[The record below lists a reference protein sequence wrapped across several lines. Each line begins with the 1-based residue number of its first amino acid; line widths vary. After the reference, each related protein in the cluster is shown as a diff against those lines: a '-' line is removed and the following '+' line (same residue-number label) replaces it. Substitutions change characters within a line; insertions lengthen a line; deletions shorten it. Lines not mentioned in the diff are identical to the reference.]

1 MNTRTTNRR
10 RRHAALT
17 IVGALAL
24 TSPVLV
30 PAPAFAAANKAGD
43 RKGQAD
49 QSKDDQADEDKGT
62 DKTLPPILQ
71 QALEEKEQQVTEARR
86 EAIKL
91 IEDYLRE
98 NPKGSAGYRA
108 KEQAESL
115 YKLAELYW
123 EESKEV
129 YLDKMERY
137 QAAVSACH
145 ADRAQCPR
153 VPHRPPTMDLTR
165 AQATYRRLIDE
176 YPKFRKI
183 DTVIYLYAFSL
194 RDQQKIG
201 ESIKYF
207 QIILDKYP
215 RSRYIADAW
224 MAIAEYR
231 FYEQQDYR
239 SSLEAYEK
247 VLKHPKST
255 LYDLALFKTAWC
267 YWKLGDTTKSAQR
280 FKDVLDLAKK
290 KAGRTEA
297 EQHRAEELQGEAL
310 DYLVEL
316 FTEDDTKTARD
327 AFEFL
332 AQIGGKQYSRKVLKQ
347 LADTVFDQTRYERAI
362 EAYRL
367 LIELDP
373 NAADAPDYAGKI
385 VEGYQLL
392 GDVKTAVAEMR
403 KLASDYGGRSAW
415 ATANKD
421 RPKTVEH
428 ARTMAEGLI
437 RNLAKTM
444 HAEAQANEKSTK
456 VVDRER
462 YGQAAEAYQF
472 YLANF
477 PDAPDAAELR
487 YLRADI
493 LFFKLGKYED
503 AGREYLAVG
512 KTQPVGKY
520 HKDALLQAMVAFEKV
535 RKPVGNPGGGS
546 KREITDSDR
555 LFAEAADRYATLF
568 PNDKEIVTVIYKNG
582 QFFFDYGDYDEAVKR
597 FGLIVERYPDDPN
610 AGAAGDKILQAL
622 NKAKDYENIESWA
635 RRLKKTKAFASKDE
649 QARLDKLIVGAVM
662 KSGEKYAQSGDYDK
676 AAAFYLRVPSEYP
689 GDSNAPKALNNAAA
703 VYEKEKKQDE
713 AVAAY
718 KQLADKYP
726 SASEAPEALFTAA
739 RIEENIAYYDRAAG
753 LYEQLASRYPQNAH
767 AADALRSAGVL
778 RQSLGQHDRA
788 IKHYGE
794 YAKRYKDRPDAKDV
808 AFQAAVVREDQK
820 DWRGAAASFAA
831 FSKVYPG
838 DAKTVEALAR
848 EADAHLKAGNDAAA
862 KETAAKALAA
872 YKHGKSND
880 DSTYYAAEARYIEGE
895 LAYLEYEKLKIAG
908 RPKQLG
914 KVLEEK
920 AKRLEEAKAIYL
932 DVVTY
937 RSPEW
942 ATAALLRIG
951 QGYEAYA
958 KAMRNAP
965 VPKDLK
971 EDEKQMY
978 RDELEKVIVVIEDK
992 AIDAYKSGYARAL
1005 QIGVY
1010 NKHTQAIRQALSRLA
1025 ENEFPKEAEMR
1036 LSTRPGEPR
1045 VTLDRIEEVRRDQ

>member
-1 MNTRTTNRR
+1 MNTRTLNRATAGACASVLT
-10 RRHAALT
+10 AAILFAT
-17 IVGALAL
+17 P
-24 TSPVLV
+24 PV
-30 PAPAFAAANKAGD
+30 ARAAAADAKAK
-43 RKGQAD
+43 RI
-49 QSKDDQADEDKGT
+49 DKG
-62 DKTLPPILQ
+62 DKGDKNDKSDEPEKTLPPILQ
-71 QALEEKEQQVTEARR
+71 KALEEKEAQVTEARR
-86 EAIKL
+86 EAIRL
-91 IEDYLRE
+91 LEAYLRE
-98 NPKGSAGYRA
+98 NPRDSAGFRP
-108 KEQAESL
+108 KEQAEAL

-129 YLDKMERY
+129 YLEKMGTY

-145 ADRAQCPR
+145 ADRSACPR
-153 VPHRPPTMDLTR
+153 VPHRPPTIDLTR
-165 AQATYRRLIDE
+165 AQATYLQLIDQ

-215 RSRYIADAW
+215 RSRYTADAW

-231 FYEQQDYR
+231 FYEQQNYR

-247 VLKHPKST
+247 VLKYPKSS

-267 YWKLGDTTKSAQR
+267 YWKLGDTNKSALR

-290 KAGRTEA
+290 KAGRSED
-297 EQHRAEELQGEAL
+297 QQKRAEELQGEAL

-347 LADTVFDQTRYERAI
+347 LADTVFDQTRYERAV

-373 NAADAPDYAGKI
+373 NASDAPDYAGKI

-392 GDVKTAVAEMR
+392 GDTKTAVEEMR

-415 ATANKD
+415 AVANKD
-421 RPKTVEH
+421 RPRTVEH

-444 HAEAQANEKSTK
+444 HGEAQQTEKATK
-456 VVDRER
+456 VVDKDR
-462 YGQAAEAYQF
+462 YARAAEAYQF

-493 LFFKLGKYED
+493 LYFKLGKYED

-535 RKPVGNPGGGS
+535 RKPIASSGAGAG

-555 LFAEAADRYATLF
+555 LFGEAADLYATLF

-582 QFFFDYGDYDEAVKR
+582 QFFFDYGDYDEAIKR

-610 AGAAGDKILQAL
+610 AGAAGDRILQAL

-676 AAAFYLRVPSEYP
+676 AAAFFLRVPNEYP
-689 GDSNAPKALNNAAA
+689 GDGNAPKALNNAAV

-718 KQLADKYP
+718 KSLADKYP
-726 SASEAPEALFTAA
+726 AASEAPDALFTAA
-739 RIEENIAYYDRAAG
+739 RIEENIAYYDKAAG
-753 LYEQLASRYPQNAH
+753 LYEQLATKYPQNSH

-794 YAKRYKDRPDAKDV
+794 YARRYKDRPDAKDV

-838 DAKTVEALAR
+838 DSKTVEALAR

-872 YKHGKSND
+872 YGKHGKGSD
-880 DSTYYAAEARYIEGE
+880 EAGYYGAEARYIQGE
-895 LAYLEYEKLKIAG
+895 LAYLEYEKIKIAG
-908 RPKQLG
+908 KPKQLA

-937 RSPEW
+937 KSPEW
-942 ATAALLRIG
+942 ATASLLRIG
-951 QGYEAYA
+951 QGYEAFA

-1045 VTLDRIEEVRRDQ
+1045 VSLDRIEEVRRDQ

>member
-1 MNTRTTNRR
+1 MSTRTTNRHR
-10 RRHAALT
+10 PLAALLLA
-17 IVGALAL
+17 GALAL
-24 TSPVLV
+24 TLPFVRQ
-30 PAPAFAAANKAGD
+30 APAFAAASKAGSAAG
-43 RKGQAD
+43 KN
-49 QSKDDQADEDKGT
+49 KDDKADEDKGGG
-62 DKTLPPILQ
+62 KSLPPILQ
-71 QALEEKEQQVTEARR
+71 QALEEKEKQVTEARR
-86 EAIKL
+86 EAITL
-91 IEDYLRE
+91 IESYLGE

-108 KEQAESL
+108 KEQAEAL

-123 EESKEV
+123 EEAKEG
-129 YLDKMERY
+129 YLEKMGQY

-145 ADRAQCPR
+145 ADRSQCPN
-153 VPHRPPTMDLTR
+153 VPHRPPTMDLSR

-215 RSRYIADAW
+215 RSRYVADAW

-231 FYEQQDYR
+231 FYEQQDYK

-297 EQHRAEELQGEAL
+297 EQKRAEELQGEAL

-347 LADTVFDQTRYERAI
+347 LADTVFDQTRYERAV

-392 GDVKTAVAEMR
+392 GDIKTAVTEMR

-415 ATANKD
+415 AAANKD

-444 HAEAQANEKSTK
+444 HAEAQANEKATK
-456 VVDRER
+456 VVDKSR
-462 YGQAAEAYQF
+462 YASAAEAYQF

-520 HKDALLQAMVAFEKV
+520 HKDALLQAMGAFEKV
-535 RKPVGNPGGGS
+535 RKPISGS
-546 KREITDSDR
+546 GKREITDSDR
-555 LFAEAADRYATLF
+555 LFGEAADLYATLF

-610 AGAAGDKILQAL
+610 AGAAGDRILQAL

-635 RRLKKTKAFASKDE
+635 RRLKKTKAFAPKDE

-662 KSGEKYAQSGDYDK
+662 KSGEKYAASGDYDK
-676 AAAFYLRVPSEYP
+676 AAAFFLRVPNEYP
-689 GDSNAPKALNNAAA
+689 ADGSAPKALNNAAV

-739 RIEENIAYYDRAAG
+739 RIEENIAYYDKAAG
-753 LYEQLASRYPQNAH
+753 LYEQLASRYPQNPH

-788 IKHYGE
+788 IRHYGE

-831 FSKVYPG
+831 FSKAYAG

-872 YKHGKSND
+872 FKQHGKGSD
-880 DSTYYAAEARYIEGE
+880 EGTYYAAEARYIQGE
-895 LAYLEYEKLKIAG
+895 LAYLDYERIKIAG

-920 AKRLEEAKAIYL
+920 AKRLEEAKQIYL

-1010 NKHTQAIRQALSRLA
+1010 NKHTQAIRQALGRLA
-1025 ENEFPKEAEMR
+1025 ENEYPKEAEIR